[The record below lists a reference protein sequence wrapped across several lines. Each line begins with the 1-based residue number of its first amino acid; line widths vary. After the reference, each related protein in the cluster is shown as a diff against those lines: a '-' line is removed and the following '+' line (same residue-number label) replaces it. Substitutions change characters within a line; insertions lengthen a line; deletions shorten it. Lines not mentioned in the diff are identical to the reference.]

1 MPQTPASHVGDAI
14 ELFAGVGGFRLALE
28 HTGWRVT
35 WSNQWEPST
44 RKQHASDCYERHFTD
59 GVHVCEDIKHVLDSL
74 EDGSNRY
81 AVPDA
86 DLVVG
91 GFPCQDYSVAKTA
104 NQAHGING
112 KKGVLWWQIHRLL
125 SLKRPRYFL
134 LENVDRLLNSPASQR
149 GRDFAIMLASVSDLG
164 YAVEWRVVNAAKYG
178 FPQKRRRVFIVGVL
192 EGMLEGGQPDALE
205 WLTRDGII
213 ARALPAAIRGGQTT
227 WSIPIELDGQL
238 AEITDRFG
246 RGLPVT
252 PFLNAG
258 LMLERR
264 VWTVSVTPTYDGPFT
279 KLRDILEPESDV
291 PDEYFI
297 SDEALAQW
305 QYLKGAKKEERRHKA
320 TGTPYFYTE
329 GAIPYPDNIDD
340 ASRTILTGEGG
351 GTPSRFKHIIPT
363 SDGRM
368 RRLTPKE
375 LERLDGFPDD
385 WTAGMPDAK
394 RAFCM
399 GNALV
404 VGVVERLAES
414 LAGYAMERTESPADV
429 ADVVDVA

>member
-1 MPQTPASHVGDAI
+1 V
-14 ELFAGVGGFRLALE
+14 ALE
-28 HTGWRVT
+28 RTGWRVA

-44 RKQHASDCYERHFTD
+44 KKQHASECYERHFSK
-59 GVHVCEDIKHVLDSL
+59 GVHVCEDITLVLDSL
-74 EDGSNRY
+74 EDGPN
-81 AVPDA
+81 AFDVPDV

-104 NQAHGING
+104 NQAHGISG

-125 SLKRPRYFL
+125 DLKRPRYFL

-192 EGMLEGGQPDALE
+192 GGMSDLEQPDALD
-205 WLTRDGII
+205 WLTQEGIV
-213 ARALPAAIRGGQTT
+213 ARALPAAPHGEQTSM
-227 WSIPIELDGQL
+227 SIPIELDGGL
-238 AEITDRFG
+238 PDITERFG

-252 PFLNAG
+252 PFRNAG
-258 LMLERR
+258 LMVDRR
-264 VWTVSVTPTYDGPFT
+264 VWTTSVTSTYEGPFVT
-279 KLRDILEPESDV
+279 LRDVLEPESEV

-297 SDEALAQW
+297 SDEALEQW
-305 QYLKGAKKEERRHKA
+305 KYLKGAKKEERHHRA

-329 GAIPYPDNIDD
+329 GAIPYPDNLDD
-340 ASRTILTGEGG
+340 AARTILTGEGG

-368 RRLTPKE
+368 RRLTPRE
-375 LERLDGFPDD
+375 LERIDGFPDD

-404 VGVVERLAES
+404 VGVVEKLASS
-414 LAGYAMERTESPADV
+414 LAHYASEHLAVTAK
-429 ADVVDVA
+429 A